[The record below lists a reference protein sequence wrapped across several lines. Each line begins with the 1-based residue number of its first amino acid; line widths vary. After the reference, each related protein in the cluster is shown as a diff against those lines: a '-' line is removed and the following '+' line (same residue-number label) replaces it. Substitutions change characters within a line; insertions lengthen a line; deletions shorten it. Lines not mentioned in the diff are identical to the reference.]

1 MKHAKRKN
9 RLPNI
14 AQKLPI
20 LDIVNPIADTINRTH
35 PKKFIFLLLIF
46 SQLNIRAIYEEK

>member
-1 MKHAKRKN
+1 MKQAKRKK

-14 AQKLPI
+14 DQKLPI
-20 LDIVNPIADTINRTH
+20 LDIVNPIADTINKTQ

-46 SQLNIRAIYEEK
+46 FN